1 MSFARAA
8 LKSGAFDVWARTSDR
23 LIVMIFEGRATR
35 VVRSKTARREGAWL
49 WTATLSLTLLVGLT
63 GCQTPEMT
71 ARLAED
77 EQRAVEEKNN
87 IVSLSEVIKRNPSD
101 ANALNLRG
109 AAFGQAGEYERALSD
124 FNAAISI
131 NGQYFQAYNNR
142 ALIYTKVKRF
152 DRALADYNQS
162 ISIAPQYSQ
171 AYVGRGNIYKAQKNY
186 QSALTDFSRAV
197 EIQPN
202 DAIAHFNRGLMNQAL
217 GKNQEAVEDFGMTMS
232 LKGDVPG
239 VHMARGVSELAM
251 QEYKKAFEDFN
262 SEVQTNKDNYEAW
275 AYRGRAAESQ
285 GDRAEASRSY
295 KHALQINP
303 SFKPA
308 SDGLERVGSEG
319 A

>member
-1 MSFARAA
+1 
-8 LKSGAFDVWARTSDR
+8 
-23 LIVMIFEGRATR
+23 MIFEGRATR
-35 VVRSKTARREGAWL
+35 VVRSKSARREGAWL
-49 WTATLSLTLLVGLT
+49 GAATLSLTLLAGLA
-63 GCQTPEMT
+63 GCQTPELT
-71 ARLAED
+71 ARLAD
-77 EQRAVEEKNN
+77 EQQRAVEEKNN
-87 IVSLSEVIKRNPSD
+87 IVSLSEVIKRTPND

-109 AAFGQAGEYERALSD
+109 AAFGQAGEYERALAD
-124 FNAAISI
+124 FNAAIAI

-142 ALIYTKVKRF
+142 ALIFAKIKRF

-171 AYVGRGNIYKAQKNY
+171 AYVGRGNVYKAQRNY
-186 QSALTDFSRAV
+186 PAALSDFSRAV
-197 EIQPN
+197 EIEPS
-202 DAIAHFNRGLMNQAL
+202 DAVAHFNRGMMNQAL

-262 SEVQTNKDNYEAW
+262 LEVQNNKDNYEAW

-285 GDRAEASRSY
+285 GDRVEASRSY
-295 KHALQINP
+295 RRAYQINP

-308 SDGLERVGSEG
+308 SEGLDRVGSEG